1 MLTNLQKKPKM
12 QGQHL
17 YEYAIIRVVP
27 RVERE
32 EFINVGVI
40 LCDWKSGFIGSK
52 VFLNKEKLLAL
63 DPNAD
68 LEMIENNL
76 SSFDKICQGS
86 SKGGPI
92 AEMDL
97 ASRFRWLTA
106 VRSSVIQTS
115 RPHTGFSTN
124 LPKTLESLFEE
135 QVG

>member
-1 MLTNLQKKPKM
+1 M

-40 LCDWKSGFIGSK
+40 LCDWKSGFLGSK
-52 VFLNKEKLLAL
+52 VQLNEDKLLAL

-68 LEMIENNL
+68 LGMIKINL
-76 SSFDKICQGS
+76 ASFEKICSGKSAGGS
-86 SKGGPI
+86 I
-92 AEMDL
+92 ATMDL

-115 RPHTGFSTN
+115 RPHAGFSVDHAA
-124 LPKTLESLFEE
+124 TLERLFEE
-135 QVG
+135 LVM